1 MEDARTFGFFSI
13 FLGGTI
19 IVLSSFLSTMPV
31 FLAVGMV
38 TGTGILIS
46 GVTIVGRYL
55 VIRDCPICGEILKER
70 SYKCAVCG
78 HEVSNTIT
86 PSLIRRLLH

>member
-1 MEDARTFGFFSI
+1 MEDARIFGFFSI

-46 GVTIVGRYL
+46 GVSIVGRCL
-55 VIRDCPICGEILKER
+55 ISRDCPVCGEILKEG

-78 HEVSNTIT
+78 NEVSNTIT